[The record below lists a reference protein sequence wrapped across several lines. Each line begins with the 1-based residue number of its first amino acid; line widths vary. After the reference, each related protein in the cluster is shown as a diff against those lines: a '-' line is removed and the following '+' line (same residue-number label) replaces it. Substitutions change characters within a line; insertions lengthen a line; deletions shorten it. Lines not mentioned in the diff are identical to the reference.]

1 MRGAFS
7 RVVLA
12 TLAAA
17 LPLAAPLP
25 AATFDEL
32 AARAR
37 SAREAGHYDEAIA
50 AYREALDLKS
60 DWPEGRWFFAVSLYE
75 ANRFEDA
82 AKAFEAVT
90 EASPQT
96 GAAWILLGLCEFQLE
111 RYKPALEH
119 LTHGRKL
126 KANHELLSTA
136 SYYLAL
142 LMNHYGEFEAAT
154 QLLLPFALK
163 ENASPTVIEALGLA
177 MLRRIYLPAQIP
189 ADEKP
194 KINEVGQAA
203 FLSVAKTAGHGM
215 AEMEQ
220 LVEKYPEDLDI
231 RFAYGSM
238 LVRDEPD
245 RAIEQF
251 RKVLEGNPGDYLAN
265 RMLGTLLSKQRE
277 FDEAL
282 LLLEK
287 AVALRPH
294 AIAARYQL
302 AVATLAIGRIEE
314 SRELLETIVEQTP
327 EFTAAHVTLATVYY
341 RLGRKEDGDRERALV
356 RELNANGQSEQ
367 TGNFGEAAGVEGA
380 AEARQ

>member
-1 MRGAFS
+1 MRGVSRKVAVLLAF
-7 RVVLA
+7 
-12 TLAAA
+12 AAV
-17 LPLAAPLP
+17 LP
-25 AATFDEL
+25 AATFDEV
-32 AARAR
+32 AARAKA
-37 SAREAGHYDEAIA
+37 AREAGRYSEAIT
-50 AYREALDLKS
+50 AYREALDLK
-60 DWPEGRWFFAVSLYE
+60 PEWREGQWFYAVSLYE
-75 ANRFEDA
+75 AKRYADA
-82 AKAFEAVT
+82 AKAFEVVAQ
-90 EASPQT
+90 ASPET

-111 RYKPALEH
+111 QYKPALEH
-119 LTHGRKL
+119 LTRGREL
-126 KANHELLSTA
+126 KANDELLSTA

-177 MLRRIYLPAQIP
+177 MLRRIYLPEQIP
-189 ADEKP
+189 AEEKP
-194 KINEVGQAA
+194 KINEVGKAA
-203 FLSVAKTAGHGM
+203 FLSVAKTAGRGM

-220 LVEKYPEDLDI
+220 LVERYPADLDI

-251 RKVLEGNPGDYLAN
+251 RKVLEGNPDDYLAN
-265 RMLGTLLSKQRE
+265 RMLGTLLSKMRQ

-282 LLLEK
+282 ALLEK

-294 AIAARYQL
+294 AIAAKYQL
-302 AVATLAIGRIEE
+302 AVATLAVGRIEE
-314 SRELLETIVEQTP
+314 SQELLEQIVGQTP

-356 RELNANGQSEQ
+356 RELSAKSQSEQ
-367 TGNFGEAAGVEGA
+367 SGIFGESASSNAT
-380 AEARQ
+380 EARQ

>member
-1 MRGAFS
+1 MKGAFS
-7 RVVLA
+7 RVAAMLACAAVLPPA
-12 TLAAA
+12 VA
-17 LPLAAPLP
+17 LG
-25 AATFDEL
+25 AATFEEL
-32 AARAR
+32 AASAG
-37 SAREAGHYDEAIA
+37 SAREAGRYEEAIA
-50 AYREALDLKS
+50 AYRQALDLKS
-60 DWPEGRWFFAVSLYE
+60 EWPEGRWFYAVSLYE
-75 ANRFEDA
+75 AKRFADA

-90 EASPQT
+90 EASPET
-96 GAAWILLGLCEFQLE
+96 GAAWILRGLCEFQLE
-111 RYKPALEH
+111 QYKPSLEH
-119 LTHGRKL
+119 LTRGREL
-126 KANHELLSTA
+126 KANDELLSTA

-177 MLRRIYLPAQIP
+177 MMRRVYLPSQIP
-189 ADEKP
+189 AKEKP

-220 LVEKYPEDLDI
+220 LVAKYPDDLDI

-238 LVRDEPD
+238 LVRDEPA

-251 RKVLEGNPGDYLAN
+251 RKVLAGNPDDYLAN
-265 RMLGTLLSKQRE
+265 RMLGTLLSKRRE

-282 LLLEK
+282 QLLEK

-294 AIAARYQL
+294 AIAAQYQL
-302 AVATLAIGRIEE
+302 AVATLATGRIEE
-314 SRELLETIVEQTP
+314 SRGLLEQIVEQTP

-341 RLGRKEDGDRERALV
+341 RLGRKQDGDRERELV
-356 RELNANGQSEQ
+356 RELNAKSQSGQ
-367 TGNFGEAAGVEGA
+367 TGIFGEAA
-380 AEARQ
+380 EANQ